1 MTDAA
6 LKANKAET
14 HEIAI
19 DEIFPHAPGPIWKAL
34 TTGALIE
41 RWITMPLTGFEAVA
55 GNDFTFQT
63 KPAGNW
69 DGVIHCRVLEAVPN
83 EKLVYSWKGGDAS
96 NVGYGAP
103 LDTIVTWTLTPSKSG
118 TRLRLVHSGFVL
130 PRNEGA
136 YRNMGEGWKQ
146 IVKSID
152 TVAAGLNGSE
162 AGAGE

>member
-6 LKANKAET
+6 LKPNKADT
-14 HEIAI
+14 REIVI
-19 DEIFPHAPGPIWKAL
+19 DEIFPHLPGPIWKAL

-55 GNDFTFQT
+55 GKEFTFQT
-63 KPAGNW
+63 KPAGAW

-83 EKLVYSWKGGDAS
+83 EKLVYSWKGGDAA
-96 NVGYGAP
+96 NLGYGAL

-152 TVAAGLNGSE
+152 TVAAGLN
-162 AGAGE
+162 